1 MEQHVAEHVAQQLRG
16 MCRDTCRGTFC
27 RPHFSVFIEMSPEEV
42 VAISA
47 AYIVI
52 ISSVLKRKRKR
63 RWWMRNF
70 LLQRERRVNI
80 LSDLRMSDGSFV
92 NFTRMS
98 SSDFE
103 TLLQMIASSIAKQD
117 TILRNAISP
126 HIRLAITLRYL
137 STGDS
142 YASLSYTF
150 RVSKQLIRKIVPE
163 VCKELINKLKICVKV
178 PATANEWKA
187 KARSFENIW
196 NFPHCVGS
204 IDGKHVL
211 IQAPSNSGSDY
222 FNYKEQFSIVLLGIV
237 DANYNFIYAN
247 CGAKEKSSDSGVFQ
261 ETAFYKALAD
271 NQLNWP
277 TPDPIRQDGPNMPY
291 VLVGDSAFALTENMM
306 KPYPGNHDVGTTRRI
321 FNYRLSRARRIVENV
336 FGILGVVFRIFRTP
350 ITILPCNAELVVMAC
365 IYLHNFLRRN
375 SQSRSLYNPHG
386 TFDSENVDHDILEGS
401 WRREAG
407 SVNMSNLNAMGR
419 RYPESAMEIRNKFA
433 EYFMSEEGRV
443 PWQNNF

>member
-1 MEQHVAEHVAQQLRG
+1 
-16 MCRDTCRGTFC
+16 MCRHTRTCRGTFC

-52 ISSVLKRKRKR
+52 ISSVLKPKRKR

-103 TLLQMIASSIAKQD
+103 TLLQMIAPSIAKQD

-163 VCKELINKLKICVKV
+163 VCKELIKKLKIFVKV
-178 PATANEWKA
+178 
-187 KARSFENIW
+187 S
-196 NFPHCVGS
+196 
-204 IDGKHVL
+204 
-211 IQAPSNSGSDY
+211 
-222 FNYKEQFSIVLLGIV
+222 
-237 DANYNFIYAN
+237 
-247 CGAKEKSSDSGVFQ
+247 
-261 ETAFYKALAD
+261 
-271 NQLNWP
+271 
-277 TPDPIRQDGPNMPY
+277 
-291 VLVGDSAFALTENMM
+291 
-306 KPYPGNHDVGTTRRI
+306 
-321 FNYRLSRARRIVENV
+321 
-336 FGILGVVFRIFRTP
+336 
-350 ITILPCNAELVVMAC
+350 
-365 IYLHNFLRRN
+365 
-375 SQSRSLYNPHG
+375 
-386 TFDSENVDHDILEGS
+386 
-401 WRREAG
+401 
-407 SVNMSNLNAMGR
+407 
-419 RYPESAMEIRNKFA
+419 
-433 EYFMSEEGRV
+433 
-443 PWQNNF
+443 